1 MSSNLTHKKVRV
13 LFLFAHL
20 HKGGMQRAVS
30 NISLALPIDFEQ
42 YVGYFGTENPPF
54 EYHAKQHNFNVP
66 GSIEIGLFKK
76 VLNYISRITKLRKY
90 TKDNKIDVVVSF
102 GEAANLINLLS
113 FNSARKIVCIRSA
126 IGGQGGLRLQTWFLK
141 YLYPLADKVVAVSAD
156 LLLQANILSE
166 HKIDATCISNLYHT
180 NKISS
185 LAGERLPTQYSYL
198 EKSKF
203 ILSVGSLVLPKGQD
217 ILIRAFSKIHAQ
229 YSDYLLVMIGR
240 GPEKDNY
247 VKLAEDLGIRNRLLI
262 IDFESNPYKY
272 MKRATLFALPS
283 LTEGF
288 PNVLVEAM
296 ACGCPVIAF
305 DCPTG
310 PREILENSVYGVLLE
325 DFSDATLANAF
336 RRLLDSPSMLY
347 QLRNQALIRASDFGS
362 EKVINKWTEILH
374 EGLEQ

>member
-1 MSSNLTHKKVRV
+1 MSSNSTRKKVRV

-30 NISLALPIDFEQ
+30 NISLALPSDFEQ

-54 EYHAKQHNFNVP
+54 EYHAEQHNFNVP
-66 GSIEIGLFKK
+66 GSMDLRIPKK
-76 VLNYISRITKLRKY
+76 ISNHISRILKLRKY
-90 TKDNKIDVVVSF
+90 IKDKKIDVVVSF

-113 FNSARKIVCIRSA
+113 FNGARKIVCIRSV
-126 IGGQGGLRLQTWFLK
+126 IGAQGGLRLQIFFLK
-141 YLYPLADKVVAVSAD
+141 YLYPLADKVVAVSND
-156 LLLQANILSE
+156 LLKQANILSRN
-166 HKIDATCISNLYHT
+166 KIDGVCISNLYHI
-180 NKISS
+180 NKILS
-185 LAGERLPTQYSYL
+185 LADESLPAQYSYL

-217 ILIRAFSKIHAQ
+217 ILIRAFSKVYVHH
-229 YSDYLLVMIGR
+229 SKHLLVIIGR
-240 GPEKDNY
+240 GPEKDY
-247 VKLAEDLGIRNRLLI
+247 YIKLAEDLGIRNRLLI

-310 PREILENSVYGVLLE
+310 PREILEGSVYGVLLE
-325 DFSDATLANAF
+325 DFSDATLADSF
-336 RRLLDSPSMLY
+336 RRLLDSPSMLSH
-347 QLRNQALIRASDFGS
+347 LRNQALIRASDFGS